1 MSRARQAVTIK
12 QVAAEAGVSLM
23 TVSAVLRARA
33 DDKYPVAAATR
44 ERVLSAA
51 RRLNYFPS
59 AVAQGMRGQRINT
72 IGVVLINPEA
82 RLLGDT
88 YVCGVLDGIIAVAN
102 ARRQNTTLFTG
113 SRWAGAAESLP
124 TFCDGRTDGLI
135 ILSPS
140 PDSDIVPALLEV
152 GLPFVLVNGQSDD
165 PRVSSVDIDHVA
177 PMEELVGCVI
187 AQGHRRIAFLPG
199 RSQSHSARLRQEG
212 YRRALDTAGIAPNP
226 DLIVPGFYSATSGYE
241 RTQQLLR
248 FPPSERPT
256 ALCCGSDQ
264 IAFGAL
270 RALQEAGLRVPE
282 EISVTGFDDVPEAAT
297 QSPPLTTVRQP
308 LEDLGH
314 HAAQSLL
321 ATIEAGAPL
330 GQKEELPTELILRRS
345 VAAAPPAPAP
355 LS

>member
-1 MSRARQAVTIK
+1 
-12 QVAAEAGVSLM
+12 M

-33 DDKYPVAAATR
+33 GDGYPIAEATR

-51 RRLNYFPS
+51 RKLNYFPS

-82 RLLGDT
+82 RLQGDW
-88 YVCGVLDGIIAVAN
+88 YVCGVLDGVISVAN
-102 ARRQNTTLFTG
+102 AAGQNTTLFTG
-113 SRWAGAAESLP
+113 RRWSNAAESLP

-140 PDSDIVPALLEV
+140 PDSDIVPALLDV
-152 GLPFVLVNGQSDD
+152 GLPFVLVNGHSDD
-165 PRVSSVDIDHVA
+165 PRVSSVDIDHVG
-177 PMEELVGCVI
+177 PMKALVGQVI
-187 AQGHRRIAFLPG
+187 EQGHRKIAFLPG
-199 RSQSHSARLRQEG
+199 RSQSRSARMRHEG
-212 YRRALDTAGIAPNP
+212 YRQALEAAGIEYDP
-226 DLIVPGFYSATSGYE
+226 DLVVPGYYSAESGYK
-241 RTQQLLR
+241 RVQQILG
-248 FPPSERPT
+248 FPANERPT

-282 EISVTGFDDVPEAAT
+282 DMSVTGFDDVVEAAA
-297 QSPPLTTVRQP
+297 QNPPLTTIRQP
-308 LEDLGH
+308 LEEMGC

-330 GQKEELPTELILRRS
+330 GQKEVLPTEVVPRRS
-345 VAAAPPAPAP
+345 VARPPS
-355 LS
+355 L